1 MISSGSFLGSSLQ
14 GLCAKLF
21 VLGSSNP
28 QGLEQAE
35 LLGAG
40 CQKTLDV
47 FALGLHLH
55 RPLKRE
61 PLEHPLRRAVD
72 VGQLEPLA
80 HEPLDLKRHATYEHM
95 GPDPVIQKVI
105 DRPDTEGT
113 LERAKRALYVLK
125 LLVMPGNRSPGD
137 GNQC

>member
-1 MISSGSFLGSSLQ
+1 
-14 GLCAKLF
+14 
-21 VLGSSNP
+21 VLGGSNP
-28 QGLEQAE
+28 QGLKQAE

-47 FALGLHLH
+47 FALGLSLH

-80 HEPLDLKRHATYEHM
+80 HEPLDLKRHDTYEHM
-95 GPDPVIQKVI
+95 GPNPAIHKVI
-105 DRPDTEGT
+105 HRPDI
-113 LERAKRALYVLK
+113 ERALQGAKIAPYVL
-125 LLVMPGNRSPGD
+125 
-137 GNQC
+137 

>member
-1 MISSGSFLGSSLQ
+1 
-14 GLCAKLF
+14 
-21 VLGSSNP
+21 VLGGRHR

-47 FALGLHLH
+47 FALSLSLH

-80 HEPLDLKRHATYEHM
+80 HESLDVKCHQTYGHM
-95 GPDPVIQKVI
+95 GPDPAIHKMLHGPYV
-105 DRPDTEGT
+105 
-113 LERAKRALYVLK
+113 ERAVQDATTALYVLK
-125 LLVMPGNRSPGD
+125 VLMLQD
-137 GNQC
+137 